1 MKRAGCAQHAR
12 CRFLGS
18 HKEGGAGY
26 GLGWMP
32 SGKHLGGAGR
42 GSGSSRVVAFPSE
55 LVANLYP
62 GQQYC
67 LQGAI

>member
-1 MKRAGCAQHAR
+1 
-12 CRFLGS
+12 
-18 HKEGGAGY
+18 
-26 GLGWMP
+26 MP